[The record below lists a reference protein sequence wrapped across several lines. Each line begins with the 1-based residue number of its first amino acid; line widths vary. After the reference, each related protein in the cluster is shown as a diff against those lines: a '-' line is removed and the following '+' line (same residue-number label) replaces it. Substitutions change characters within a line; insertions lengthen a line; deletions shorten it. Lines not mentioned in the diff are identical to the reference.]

1 MNIPELISLHEQA
14 IQTLKNIQQNNQAI
28 VKNQDKCVEIEKGNE
43 FVGSL
48 KRDFIN
54 EFHSLID
61 QTRAIKANNVA
72 QYAELTKRIVQPI
85 IDRMMLID
93 DGVVTEL
100 EVSETIVS
108 NLLK

>member
-1 MNIPELISLHEQA
+1 MNIPKLISLHEQA

-28 VKNQDKCVEIEKGNE
+28 VKNQDKCVEIEKDVNATSN
-43 FVGSL
+43 F
-48 KRDFIN
+48 KRMYIA

-61 QTRAIKANNVA
+61 QTRAIKANNVS

-85 IDRMMLID
+85 IDRMMLVD